1 MVLQSFL
8 EILVV
13 WLSLWNI
20 TDRLELFCIINTMRV
35 LFTSKFPM
43 FCKRMLISSA
53 AISSLH
59 EFYIFFLCPKTK
71 RVTFMVVFVGPLLL
85 QWVVDMSVHPYI
97 WVKGQGQ
104 WNDLYKVWFPDN
116 MFSK

>member
-59 EFYIFFLCPKTK
+59 EFCIFFLPKIK
-71 RVTFMVVFVGPLLL
+71 RVTFMAVFVGLYCKRALMTL
-85 QWVVDMSVHPYI
+85 SVQPYI
-97 WVKGQGQ
+97 WIKGQGQ
-104 WNDLYKVWFPDN
+104 WNGLYNVWFSDN